1 VRMSADVRKPRALD
15 ASAANVRA
23 DRRRKTKAPPF
34 RRAILAEV
42 SRVRCAALRERN
54 S

>member
-1 VRMSADVRKPRALD
+1 MVGEPRALD
-15 ASAANVRA
+15 ASAVNVRA

-34 RRAILAEV
+34 RLAILAEA
-42 SRVRCAALRERN
+42 SRVRCAALREEE